1 MELLFNFLNRKKSSS
16 NYFWIANAMDHRIF
30 VEIKP
35 IDEIGVKQVTTGTG
49 VEFKPVVKA
58 PAEIGDIGAAAN
70 INHNKTVKYEAKQ
83 HNTLYFEVCCMTA
96 KRISYKKSKMVYI
109 YKGEVTFSSTSKG
122 EQLMSWIPKK
132 GYALLIKNNSGDWYD
147 ETKMEGECNAIDA
160 FQYKDS
166 IGNTKSAFNYFNLNM
181 GKEGHSRRNDVV
193 EIKFYVAN
201 AYTKHIYINRGYYE
215 PEFRIEAEDVKMIEL
230 SIYRDSFESS
240 LQLELL
246 EEIQNN
252 TADAI
257 DTTETPYKTLARTS
271 YPQNYGS
278 LIVTKDGC
286 VTQTRNYVTDENDD
300 NAWIDEKGKD
310 HNPANNDNNI

>member
-1 MELLFNFLNRKKSSS
+1 MALLFDILYRKKSSS
-16 NYFWIANAMDHRIF
+16 NYFWIANAMDHRIY

-35 IDEIGVKQVTTGTG
+35 IDEIGVKQVVSDTG

-70 INHNKTVKYEAKQ
+70 INHNKTEKYEAKQ

-96 KRISYKKSKMVYI
+96 KRISYKKGKMVYI
-109 YKGEVTFSSTSKG
+109 YRGKVTFSSNTTKG

-147 ETKMEGECNAIDA
+147 ETKMEGECNAINA

-166 IGNTKSAFNYFNLNM
+166 IGNIKSAFNNFNQIR
-181 GKEGHSRRNDVV
+181 GREGHSLRNDV
-193 EIKFYVAN
+193 EKKKFYVAN
-201 AYTKHIYINRGYYE
+201 AFTKPIFILGNLGKL
-215 PEFRIEAEDVKMIEL
+215 RIEAEDVKMIEL
-230 SIYRDSFESS
+230 SIYRFMYESS
-240 LQLELL
+240 LELELL
-246 EEIQNN
+246 EEIQDN

-257 DTTETPYKTLARTS
+257 AAKETPSYKTLARTS
-271 YPQNYGS
+271 YPPNEYS

-286 VTQTRNYVTDENDD
+286 VTKSRKYIKDENDD
-300 NAWIDEKGKD
+300 NAWIDAEGKD
-310 HNPANNDNNI
+310 YNPANNNIDI